1 MKNVKRV
8 IAFLILSIF
17 LFSSAAAIAAPVFN
31 SLASGDTIVY
41 ITRTG
46 AKYHQGWCRYLS
58 KSKIEITLKEAKA
71 EGYTPCKVCNP
82 PQ

>member
-1 MKNVKRV
+1 VLAM
-8 IAFLILSIF
+8 AFLQFWGFPACKNGDFHFAF
-17 LFSSAAAIAAPVFN
+17 LGISS
-31 SLASGDTIVY
+31 LQQT
-41 ITRTG
+41 
-46 AKYHQGWCRYLS
+46 YHQGWCRYLS